1 MELTERADMGADPR
15 DAGAAGTAAVFCAE
29 RWRIGLTYGVTLL
42 ENLSYLLYPWTI
54 GLAID
59 GLLAGNDCGRLCR
72 WS

>member
-1 MELTERADMGADPR
+1 MGAYPR
-15 DAGAAGTAAVFCAE
+15 ATAAGTAAVFRAE

-42 ENLSYLLYPWTI
+42 ENLFYLLYPWTI

-59 GLLAGNDCGRLCR
+59 GLLAGTDCGRLCR